1 MINVIFDAV
10 SNLGVSLGGLLS
22 TEHPVRRSSPEYL
35 RYFLAS
41 CRLLVMSVAVDSNNY
56 RPVTRDEFWTQDPLS
71 MFLLPMEIPYIVLR
85 SASATHVFTDVAYI
99 QFQMSKPASSIC
111 LCGCYLLSLCTY
123 MFPVGNN
130 YIESSIRRLDYAKY
144 DFSAVFFETTGLR
157 P

>member
-10 SNLGVSLGGLLS
+10 SNFGVSLGSLLS

-41 CRLLVMSVAVDSNNY
+41 CRLLVMSVTVDSNNY
-56 RPVTRDEFWTQDPLS
+56 RPVTRDEFRTQDPLS

-85 SASATHVFTDVAYI
+85 SVSATHVFTDVAYI
-99 QFQMSKPASSIC
+99 QFQMSKSASSIC
-111 LCGCYLLSLCTY
+111 SCGCYLFFVRICFQSEITQLKVRPPQIRLCQVRY
-123 MFPVGNN
+123 QRG
-130 YIESSIRRLDYAKY
+130 ILRDHWRR
-144 DFSAVFFETTGLR
+144 